1 MDEAVAMRMN
11 LASDWEMTAEGRA
24 DAVSRALEVLASS
37 PHDRDATDLL
47 YAAGMYVLPFSRQRE
62 IAQQL
67 LTAESS
73 SVAGAVLA
81 SRAAYQLGG
90 LDEAVAGLRDNL
102 AAHPEHVS
110 GWLRLAT
117 HQMGLTTAG
126 HLAAAQEALD
136 RACALASD
144 DPDCCIVRA
153 RMLIQRKH
161 RVEGIALLRQ
171 LRPRAP
177 IDVELELARAL
188 FLTRQPKEADSL
200 LDGVLSLVPDYPLA
214 LLLRVLMR
222 ASQNRG
228 QEALEAAQALLTSA
242 GPGSDAYM
250 TYGLVCLKVGAPEAA
265 AASFEYQ
272 TQLRPDSTYAWT
284 CLALARRRMHDGK
297 GARRARA
304 EALET
309 MPAKGLK
316 ARIGL
321 ALSLL
326 RLRLQTAPTAPTSLA
341 NRVTATIAMLLCL
354 GLLTG
359 IVAGLGWLAEG
370 RWVIGALG
378 VSPLI
383 IFAWVLLYAFRSAP
397 THLRRHRTGG
407 ALLVGSIAMTLVHAV
422 LAGIGVA
429 SPEGLLNAVVFLY
442 FWLGTAGVVLLFLAR
457 QKPRTDAEGNPI
469 PSKSMRDIIR
479 AAQPD
484 PTVRAAL
491 GAISLIIGVPGVL
504 CGGMFLS
511 LTVVGIAVN
520 ANTSGLGPVAEDI
533 GVPLGLS
540 LMILAGFVAHLAL
553 LVGGTGALVD
563 RHDAM
568 SYRKKLVMVWCYV
581 IAAAVFLA
589 FGIAAVFASGT

>member
-11 LASDWEMTAEGRA
+11 LASNWEMTAEGRA
-24 DAVSRALEVLASS
+24 DAVSRALEVLASN

-47 YAAGMYVLPFSRQRE
+47 WAAGMYILPFSRVRE

-73 SVAGAVLA
+73 SVAGAILA

-90 LDEAVAGLRDNL
+90 LDEAVEGLRDNL

-110 GWLRLAT
+110 GWLRLAS
-117 HQMGLTTAG
+117 HQLGLTTVG
-126 HLAAAQEALD
+126 DFAATQEALD

-144 DPDCCIVRA
+144 DPDCSIVRA
-153 RMLIQRKH
+153 RIMIQRKH

-177 IDVELELARAL
+177 IVVDLELARAL
-188 FLTRQPKEADSL
+188 YLTRQYKEADSL
-200 LDGVLSLVPDYPLA
+200 LDGVLSLVPDSPLA
-214 LLLRVLMR
+214 LLLRALMR

-228 QEALEAAQALLTSA
+228 QEALVAAQALLTSA
-242 GPGSDAYM
+242 GPGYDPYSI
-250 TYGLVCLKVGAPEAA
+250 YGLVCLKVGAPEAA

-272 TQLRPDSTYAWT
+272 TQLRPDSSYAWT

-304 EALET
+304 EALRT
-309 MPAKGLK
+309 MPTEGLK

-326 RLRLQTAPTAPTSLA
+326 GLRLQTAPTPLVS
-341 NRVTATIAMLLCL
+341 RVTAAIAMLLCL

-359 IVAGLGWLAEG
+359 IVAGLGWLTEG

-383 IFAWVLLYAFRSAP
+383 IFAWVLLHAFRGSP
-397 THLRRHRTGG
+397 MHRRRHRTGG
-407 ALLVGSIAMTLVHAV
+407 ALLMGSIAMTLVHAV
-422 LAGIGVA
+422 LAGVGVA
-429 SPEGLLNAVVFLY
+429 SVEGLLNAVVFLY
-442 FWLGTAGVVLLFLAR
+442 FWLGTAGVVLLVLAR

-484 PTVRAAL
+484 PAFRAAL
-491 GAISLIIGVPGVL
+491 GVGSLIIGVPGIL
-504 CGGMFLS
+504 CRGMYLS
-511 LTVVGIAVN
+511 MAAVGIAVN
-520 ANTSGLGPVAEDI
+520 ANTSGLMAEDS
-533 GVPLGLS
+533 GFS
-540 LMILAGFVAHLAL
+540 LMILAACVAYLAL
-553 LVGGTGALVD
+553 LAGGTGALVD
-563 RHDAM
+563 RRDAM
-568 SYRKKLVMVWCYV
+568 SYRKKLVMLWCYG

-589 FGIAAVFASGT
+589 FVIAAVFAPGT